1 MNKEGRMR
9 NINIEQLKSAVQ
21 LYIEKN
27 FIEECKQKL
36 SYIMKR
42 PLIINEDTK
51 YLSSNV
57 FYQEISI
64 DTLDE
69 MEPTFS
75 QMLFRFIKEKGI
87 SETMCYKHANLDRRL
102 FSKIRSNNDYQPRKN
117 TVFALIIGL
126 KLNLGEAEKLLD
138 SAGYSIS
145 HSIKLDVIMEYLI
158 KKQIYDILVVNEIL
172 DSFDCPLL
180 GQTC

>member
-1 MNKEGRMR
+1 MNKEERMQ

-21 LYIEKN
+21 VYIEKN
-27 FIEECKQKL
+27 FIEECKQKF
-36 SYIMKR
+36 SYIMNSIQ
-42 PLIINEDTK
+42 IINECSEN
-51 YLSSNV
+51 LHSEV
-57 FYQEISI
+57 FYQKISI

-75 QMLFRFIKEKGI
+75 QMLFKFIREKGV

-102 FSKIRSNNDYQPRKN
+102 FSKIRSNKDYQPRKN
-117 TVFALIIGL
+117 TIFALIIGL

-158 KKQIYDILVVNEIL
+158 KKQVYDILVVNEIL